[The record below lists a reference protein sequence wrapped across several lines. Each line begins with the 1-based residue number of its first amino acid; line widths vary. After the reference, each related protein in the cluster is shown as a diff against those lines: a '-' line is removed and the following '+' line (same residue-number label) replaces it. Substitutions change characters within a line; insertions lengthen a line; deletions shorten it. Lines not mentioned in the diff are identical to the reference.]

1 MKDFF
6 NKFNPIYQNEDDD
19 YQKSYKRRYE
29 NNMNQ
34 FPYQMKRENL
44 NINLN
49 KDINIEEKDEIIK
62 NEEKEFD
69 QVLSL
74 KDKFKSK
81 KITLEKNNNNE
92 LFFYVPEENLQ
103 GLYTISLQDSKKLVK
118 LNYLK
123 HSLFLGNKRNNENNL
138 ENIKINEQC
147 NINNVENSIDILFK
161 NIFKN
166 RKNFYA
172 DFEIRKNLNKEYY
185 TKFIDDI
192 AFKYNNNFFDVV
204 EFNNYIYNTYK
215 SMEKLSLSNIS
226 SCYLKERNIKNANLY
241 FSKKDIIINNM
252 FFKINK
258 KISEI
263 QISKSDQEEIM
274 FVGESG
280 IGKTSALYLYTYIL
294 KLNPF
299 NLVISIFEINEFI
312 ENPVLYLQKE
322 IAFSLYY
329 ACKNNS
335 EIDFK
340 DLTDC
345 LDKDKKINYDSLMES
360 LNTLISKIF
369 EAYNNKLS
377 LYVIIDGLEKAENSE
392 KNNGKELIDKLITSL
407 YNVSI
412 TFFGTENKEFL
423 DSFKVIYCC
432 DSDESNSDFIIKE
445 KMYDFSKKNYFS
457 RVNYSNFFEQGI
469 IFLEPESIYKDSE
482 ISFFIEKNELNKED
496 FSKNNDKERILKNI
510 IEYTDSNFKKILW
523 LIKDNKII
531 SKIKEN
537 KPGIQNY
544 LKNNLE
550 EWLYD
555 TIFQF
560 QNLSFEQQVKIY
572 HFIYSCQNLNEIN
585 ENLTQSFFINGYKT
599 FNFSLII
606 PKIIKT
612 FDDFH
617 IAFKLKNKNLTIFL
631 KNLDMDKLYKKINL
645 SEVTLQCLINEYSTT
660 KSSILRG
667 LILEEM
673 LFVIFKSA
681 LKEKKILK
689 LNFNVQTYAKKI
701 IFTEDSLVKNNQ
713 VGVIIS
719 HIEKAMSRE
728 DDLFE
733 KESIFMLN
741 NNNINNNIN
750 DDIIGENDGVYFL
763 SHRFPCIDLVIKNG
777 KNLYLI
783 QVKKTLMFDHIVK
796 LNEDMHYFYLMED
809 ENIFKELVRQN
820 EIKMK
825 NNKFNTKLNFF
836 LKLFKL
842 HQKNFNFK
850 FIFVYQAKEST
861 LNINQITDESNIKE
875 RFEKENIEIN
885 YKLDDK
891 WKGPIDHDENGI
903 SKKAYY
909 INNEYFLKI
918 KCKKVYNN
926 ILLSSLDNFTA
937 ELQRILKISNNDCF
951 FSTLKE

>member
-1 MKDFF
+1 MKDFY
-6 NKFNPIYQNEDDD
+6 KKYKQIYQNENEE
-19 YQKSYKRRYE
+19 YKNFYRRRYE
-29 NNMNQ
+29 NNGNQ
-34 FPYQMKRENL
+34 FPNQMKSDNL
-44 NINLN
+44 NINH
-49 KDINIEEKDEIIK
+49 NIEINLEEKNEIIK

-69 QVLSL
+69 QTLSL
-74 KDKFKSK
+74 NDKFKSK
-81 KITLEKNNNNE
+81 NIKLEKNNKDE
-92 LFFYVPEENLQ
+92 LFFYVPEENLH
-103 GLYTISLQDSKKLVK
+103 GLYTISLQDAKKSVQ

-123 HSLFLGNKRNNENNL
+123 HSLFLGNKRNSENNI
-138 ENIKINEQC
+138 ENNKITEQ
-147 NINNVENSIDILFK
+147 NNNNAENNIDIIFK

-185 TKFIDDI
+185 NKFIDDI
-192 AFKYNNNFFDVV
+192 AYKYNNALFDVV
-204 EFNNYIYNTYK
+204 EFNNYIYTNYK
-215 SMEKLSLSNIS
+215 SLEKISLSNIS
-226 SCYLKERNIKNANLY
+226 SCYLKERNITNANLY
-241 FSKKDIIINNM
+241 FSKKDIIISNM
-252 FFKINK
+252 FFLINK

-263 QISKSDQEEIM
+263 QMSKSHQEEIM

-280 IGKTSALYLYTYIL
+280 IGKTFSLYLYTYIL
-294 KLNPF
+294 RLNPF

-340 DLTDC
+340 DLIDC
-345 LDKDKKINYDSLMES
+345 LVIDEKMNYDSLMES
-360 LNTLISKIF
+360 LNALMSKMF

-392 KNNGKELIDKLITSL
+392 KNNAKELIDKLITSL

-423 DSFKVIYCC
+423 DRFKVIYFCN
-432 DSDESNSDFIIKE
+432 SDESNSDYIIKE
-445 KMYDFSKKNYFS
+445 KMNDFSKKNYFS

-469 IFLEPESIYKDSE
+469 IFLEPESIYKESE

-496 FSKNNDKERILKNI
+496 FSNNNDKERILKNI

-537 KPGIQNY
+537 KPGIQKY
-544 LKNNLE
+544 LTNNLE

-572 HFIYSCQNLNEIN
+572 HFIYSCQNLNEMN
-585 ENLTQSFFINGYKT
+585 ENLTQSFFINGYKA
-599 FNFSLII
+599 FNYSLII
-606 PKIIKT
+606 PKIVKSC
-612 FDDFH
+612 DDFF
-617 IAFKLKNKNLTIFL
+617 ISFKLKNKSLTIFL

-645 SEVTLQCLINEYSTT
+645 SEVTLQCLINEYSAT
-660 KSSILRG
+660 KSAILRG

-681 LKEKKILK
+681 LKEKNIIK
-689 LNFNVQTYAKKI
+689 LNFGVQTYAKKI
-701 IFTEDSLVKNNQ
+701 IFTEDTLVKNNQ
-713 VGVIIS
+713 VGVVIS
-719 HIEKAMSRE
+719 HVEKAMSKE

-733 KESIFMLN
+733 KDYIFMMNNTNLN
-741 NNNINNNIN
+741 SQIN
-750 DDIIGENDGVYFL
+750 DDLIEENDGVYFL
-763 SHRFPCIDLVIKNG
+763 SHKFPCIDLVIKNG
-777 KNLYLI
+777 KNLFLI

-820 EIKMK
+820 EIKMR
-825 NNKFNTKLNFF
+825 NNKYNTKLNFF

-861 LNINQITDESNIKE
+861 LNINQITDEANIKE
-875 RFEKENIEIN
+875 RFNKENTEIN

-891 WKGPIDHDENGI
+891 WKGPIDYDENNP
-903 SKKAYY
+903 SKKTYY

-926 ILLSSLDNFTA
+926 ILLTSLDNFTA
-937 ELQRILKISNNDCF
+937 ELQRILKISNNESF
-951 FSTLKE
+951 FCTLKE

>member
-1 MKDFF
+1 MKDFYKNF
-6 NKFNPIYQNEDDD
+6 KQIYHNEEDGNQKF
-19 YQKSYKRRYE
+19 YKRRNE

-34 FPYQMKRENL
+34 FPQQLKNENL

-49 KDINIEEKDEIIK
+49 KIINLLEKDEIVK
-62 NEEKEFD
+62 NEENEFD
-69 QVLSL
+69 QTLSL

-81 KITLEKNNNNE
+81 NIKLEKNNNNE
-92 LFFYVPEENLQ
+92 LFFYVPEENLH
-103 GLYTISLQDSKKLVK
+103 GLYTISLQDAKESVK

-123 HSLFLGNKRNNENNL
+123 HSLFLGNKRNSDNNL
-138 ENIKINEQC
+138 ENNKINEQN
-147 NINNVENSIDILFK
+147 NINNVENNIDITFK

-172 DFEIRKNLNKEYY
+172 DFEIRKNLNEEYY
-185 TKFIDDI
+185 SKFINDI
-192 AFKYNNNFFDVV
+192 AYKYNNNLFDVV

-215 SMEKLSLSNIS
+215 SLEKLSLSNIS
-226 SCYLKERNIKNANLY
+226 SCYLKERNIANANLY
-241 FSKKDIIINNM
+241 FSKKDVIISNM
-252 FFKINK
+252 FFLINK

-263 QISKSDQEEIM
+263 QINKSDQEEIM

-280 IGKTSALYLYTYIL
+280 IGKTSSLYLYTYIL
-294 KLNPF
+294 RLNPF

-312 ENPVLYLQKE
+312 DNPVLYLQKE

-335 EIDFK
+335 EIEFK
-340 DLTDC
+340 DLIE
-345 LDKDKKINYDSLMES
+345 LIIDKKMNYDLLLDNLNSLM
-360 LNTLISKIF
+360 SKIF

-432 DSDESNSDFIIKE
+432 NSDESNSDYIIKE
-445 KMYDFSKKNYFS
+445 KLNDFSQKNYFS

-469 IFLEPESIYKDSE
+469 IFLEPESIYKESE

-537 KPGIQNY
+537 KPGIQKY
-544 LKNNLE
+544 LNNNLE

-572 HFIYSCQNLNEIN
+572 HFIYSCQNLNEMN

-599 FNFSLII
+599 FNYSLII

-617 IAFKLKNKNLTIFL
+617 IAFKLKNKSLTVFL

-645 SEVTLQCLINEYSTT
+645 GEVTLQCLINEYSST
-660 KSSILRG
+660 KSAILRG

-681 LKEKKILK
+681 LKEKNLIK
-689 LNFNVQTYAKKI
+689 LNFGVQTYAKKI

-713 VGVIIS
+713 VGVVIS

-728 DDLFE
+728 DDFFE
-733 KESIFMLN
+733 KDYIFMMN
-741 NNNINNNIN
+741 NNNVNNLINN
-750 DDIIGENDGVYFL
+750 DIIEENDGVYFL

-875 RFEKENIEIN
+875 RFDKENIEIN

-891 WKGPIDHDENGI
+891 WKGPIDHDENDI
-903 SKKAYY
+903 SRKAYY
-909 INNEYFLKI
+909 INNDYFLKI

-937 ELQRILKISNNDCF
+937 ELQKILKISNNECF

>member
-1 MKDFF
+1 MKDFY
-6 NKFNPIYQNEDDD
+6 KKYKQIYQNENEE
-19 YQKSYKRRYE
+19 YKNFYRRRYE
-29 NNMNQ
+29 NNGNQ
-34 FPYQMKRENL
+34 FPNQMKSDNL
-44 NINLN
+44 NINH
-49 KDINIEEKDEIIK
+49 NIEINLEEKNEIIK
-62 NEEKEFD
+62 NEEVEFD
-69 QVLSL
+69 QTLSL
-74 KDKFKSK
+74 NDKFKSK
-81 KITLEKNNNNE
+81 NIKLEKNNKDE
-92 LFFYVPEENLQ
+92 LFFYVPEENLH
-103 GLYTISLQDSKKLVK
+103 GLYTISLQDAKKSVQ

-123 HSLFLGNKRNNENNL
+123 HSLFLGNKRNSENNI
-138 ENIKINEQC
+138 ENNKIIEQ
-147 NINNVENSIDILFK
+147 NNNNAENNIDIIFK

-185 TKFIDDI
+185 NKFIDDI
-192 AFKYNNNFFDVV
+192 AYKYNNALFDVV
-204 EFNNYIYNTYK
+204 EFNNYIYTNYK
-215 SMEKLSLSNIS
+215 SLEKISLSNIS
-226 SCYLKERNIKNANLY
+226 SCYLKERNITNANLY
-241 FSKKDIIINNM
+241 FSKKDIIISNM
-252 FFKINK
+252 FFLINK

-263 QISKSDQEEIM
+263 QMSKSHQEEIM

-280 IGKTSALYLYTYIL
+280 IGKTFSLYLYTYIL
-294 KLNPF
+294 RLNPF

-340 DLTDC
+340 DLIDC
-345 LDKDKKINYDSLMES
+345 LVIDEKMNYDSLMES
-360 LNTLISKIF
+360 LNTLMSKMF

-392 KNNGKELIDKLITSL
+392 KNNAKELIDKLITSL

-423 DSFKVIYCC
+423 DRFKVIYFCN
-432 DSDESNSDFIIKE
+432 SDESNSDYIIKE
-445 KMYDFSKKNYFS
+445 KMNDFSKKNYFS

-469 IFLEPESIYKDSE
+469 IFLEPESIYKESE

-496 FSKNNDKERILKNI
+496 FSNNNDKERILKNI

-537 KPGIQNY
+537 KPGIQKY
-544 LKNNLE
+544 LTNNLE

-572 HFIYSCQNLNEIN
+572 HFIYSCQNLSEMN
-585 ENLTQSFFINGYKT
+585 ENLTQSFFIKGYKA
-599 FNFSLII
+599 FNYSLII
-606 PKIIKT
+606 PKIVKSC
-612 FDDFH
+612 DDFF
-617 IAFKLKNKNLTIFL
+617 ISFKLKNKSLTIFL

-645 SEVTLQCLINEYSTT
+645 SEVTLQCLINEYSAT
-660 KSSILRG
+660 KSTILRG

-681 LKEKKILK
+681 LKEKNIIK
-689 LNFNVQTYAKKI
+689 LNFGVQTYAKKI
-701 IFTEDSLVKNNQ
+701 IFTEDALVKNNQ
-713 VGVIIS
+713 VGVVIS
-719 HIEKAMSRE
+719 HVEKAMSKE

-733 KESIFMLN
+733 KDYIFMMNNTNLN
-741 NNNINNNIN
+741 SQIN
-750 DDIIGENDGVYFL
+750 DDLIEENDGVYFL
-763 SHRFPCIDLVIKNG
+763 SHKFPCIDLVIKNG
-777 KNLYLI
+777 KNLFLI

-820 EIKMK
+820 EIKMR
-825 NNKFNTKLNFF
+825 NNKYNTKLNFF

-861 LNINQITDESNIKE
+861 LNINQITDEANIKE
-875 RFEKENIEIN
+875 RFNKENTEIN

-891 WKGPIDHDENGI
+891 WKGPIDYDENNP
-903 SKKAYY
+903 SKKTYY

-926 ILLSSLDNFTA
+926 ILLTSLDNFTA
-937 ELQRILKISNNDCF
+937 ELQRILKISNNESF
-951 FSTLKE
+951 FCTLKE

>member
-1 MKDFF
+1 MKDFY
-6 NKFNPIYQNEDDD
+6 KKYKQIYQNENEE
-19 YQKSYKRRYE
+19 YKNFYRRRYE
-29 NNMNQ
+29 NNGNQ
-34 FPYQMKRENL
+34 FPNQMKSDNL
-44 NINLN
+44 NINH
-49 KDINIEEKDEIIK
+49 NIEINLEEKNEIIK

-69 QVLSL
+69 QTLSL
-74 KDKFKSK
+74 NDKFKSK
-81 KITLEKNNNNE
+81 NIKLEKNNKDE
-92 LFFYVPEENLQ
+92 LFFYVPEENLH
-103 GLYTISLQDSKKLVK
+103 GLYTISLQDAKKSVQ

-123 HSLFLGNKRNNENNL
+123 HSLFLGNKRNSENNI
-138 ENIKINEQC
+138 ENNKITEQ
-147 NINNVENSIDILFK
+147 NNNNAENNIDIIFK

-185 TKFIDDI
+185 NKFIDDI
-192 AFKYNNNFFDVV
+192 AYKYNNALFDVV
-204 EFNNYIYNTYK
+204 EFNNYIYTNYK
-215 SMEKLSLSNIS
+215 SLEKISLSNIS
-226 SCYLKERNIKNANLY
+226 SCYLKERNITNANLY
-241 FSKKDIIINNM
+241 FSKKDIIISNM
-252 FFKINK
+252 FFLINK

-263 QISKSDQEEIM
+263 QMSKSHQEEIM

-280 IGKTSALYLYTYIL
+280 IGKTFSLYLYTYIL
-294 KLNPF
+294 RLNPF

-340 DLTDC
+340 DLIDC
-345 LDKDKKINYDSLMES
+345 LVIDEKMNYDSLMES
-360 LNTLISKIF
+360 LNTLMSKMF

-392 KNNGKELIDKLITSL
+392 KNNAKELIDKLITSL

-423 DSFKVIYCC
+423 DRFKVIYFCN
-432 DSDESNSDFIIKE
+432 SDESNSDYIIKE
-445 KMYDFSKKNYFS
+445 KMNDFSKKNYFS

-469 IFLEPESIYKDSE
+469 IFLEPESIYKESE

-496 FSKNNDKERILKNI
+496 FSNNNDKERILKNI

-537 KPGIQNY
+537 KPGVQKY
-544 LKNNLE
+544 LTNNLE

-572 HFIYSCQNLNEIN
+572 HFIYSCQNLSEMN
-585 ENLTQSFFINGYKT
+585 ENLTQSFFINGYKA
-599 FNFSLII
+599 FNYSLII
-606 PKIIKT
+606 PKIVKNC
-612 FDDFH
+612 DDFF
-617 IAFKLKNKNLTIFL
+617 ISFKLKNKSLTIFL

-645 SEVTLQCLINEYSTT
+645 SEVTLQCLINEYSAT
-660 KSSILRG
+660 KSAILRG

-681 LKEKKILK
+681 LKEKNIIK
-689 LNFNVQTYAKKI
+689 LNFGVQTYAKKI
-701 IFTEDSLVKNNQ
+701 IFTEDTLVKNNQ
-713 VGVIIS
+713 VGVVIS
-719 HIEKAMSRE
+719 HVEKAMSKE

-733 KESIFMLN
+733 KDYIFMMNNTNLN
-741 NNNINNNIN
+741 SQIN
-750 DDIIGENDGVYFL
+750 DDLIEENDGVYFL
-763 SHRFPCIDLVIKNG
+763 SHKFPCIDLVIKNG
-777 KNLYLI
+777 KNLFLI

-820 EIKMK
+820 EIKMR
-825 NNKFNTKLNFF
+825 NNKYNTKLNFF

-861 LNINQITDESNIKE
+861 LNINQITDEANIKE
-875 RFEKENIEIN
+875 RFSKENTEIN

-891 WKGPIDHDENGI
+891 WKGPIDYDENNP
-903 SKKAYY
+903 SKKTYY

-926 ILLSSLDNFTA
+926 ILLTSLDNFTA
-937 ELQRILKISNNDCF
+937 ELQRILKISNNESF
-951 FSTLKE
+951 FCTLKE

>member
-1 MKDFF
+1 MKDFY
-6 NKFNPIYQNEDDD
+6 KKYKQIYQNENEE
-19 YQKSYKRRYE
+19 YKNFYRRRYE
-29 NNMNQ
+29 NNGNQ
-34 FPYQMKRENL
+34 FPNQMKSDNL
-44 NINLN
+44 NINH
-49 KDINIEEKDEIIK
+49 NIEINLEEKNEIIK

-69 QVLSL
+69 QTLSL
-74 KDKFKSK
+74 NDKFKSK
-81 KITLEKNNNNE
+81 NIKLEKNNKDE
-92 LFFYVPEENLQ
+92 LFFYVPEENLH
-103 GLYTISLQDSKKLVK
+103 GLYTISLQDAKKSVQ

-123 HSLFLGNKRNNENNL
+123 HSLFLGNKRNSENNI
-138 ENIKINEQC
+138 ENNKITEQ
-147 NINNVENSIDILFK
+147 NNNNAENNIDIIFK

-185 TKFIDDI
+185 NKFIDDI
-192 AFKYNNNFFDVV
+192 AYKYNNALFDVV
-204 EFNNYIYNTYK
+204 EFNNYIYTNYK
-215 SMEKLSLSNIS
+215 SLEKISLSNIS
-226 SCYLKERNIKNANLY
+226 SCYLKERNITNANLY
-241 FSKKDIIINNM
+241 FSKKDIIISNM
-252 FFKINK
+252 FFLINK

-263 QISKSDQEEIM
+263 QMSKSHQEEIM

-280 IGKTSALYLYTYIL
+280 IGKTFSLYLYTYIL
-294 KLNPF
+294 RLNPF

-340 DLTDC
+340 DLIDC
-345 LDKDKKINYDSLMES
+345 LVIDEKMNYDSLMES
-360 LNTLISKIF
+360 LNTLMSKMF

-392 KNNGKELIDKLITSL
+392 KNNAKELIDKLITSL

-423 DSFKVIYCC
+423 DRFKVIYFCN
-432 DSDESNSDFIIKE
+432 SDESNSDYIIKE
-445 KMYDFSKKNYFS
+445 KMNDFSKKNYFS

-469 IFLEPESIYKDSE
+469 IFLEPESIYKESE

-496 FSKNNDKERILKNI
+496 FSNNNDKERILKNI

-537 KPGIQNY
+537 KPGIQKY
-544 LKNNLE
+544 LTNNLE

-572 HFIYSCQNLNEIN
+572 HFIYSCQNLSEMN
-585 ENLTQSFFINGYKT
+585 ENLTQSFFINGYKA
-599 FNFSLII
+599 FNYSLII
-606 PKIIKT
+606 PKIVKSC
-612 FDDFH
+612 DDFF
-617 IAFKLKNKNLTIFL
+617 ISFKLKNKSLTIFL

-645 SEVTLQCLINEYSTT
+645 SEVTLRCLINEYSAT
-660 KSSILRG
+660 KSAILRG

-681 LKEKKILK
+681 LKEKNIIK
-689 LNFNVQTYAKKI
+689 LNFGVQTYAKKI
-701 IFTEDSLVKNNQ
+701 IFTEDALVKNNQ
-713 VGVIIS
+713 VGVVIS
-719 HIEKAMSRE
+719 HVEKAMSKE

-733 KESIFMLN
+733 KDYIFMMNNTNLN
-741 NNNINNNIN
+741 SQIN
-750 DDIIGENDGVYFL
+750 DDLIEENDGVYFL
-763 SHRFPCIDLVIKNG
+763 SHKFPCIDLVIKNG
-777 KNLYLI
+777 KNLFLI

-820 EIKMK
+820 EIKMR
-825 NNKFNTKLNFF
+825 NNKYNTKLNFF

-861 LNINQITDESNIKE
+861 LNINQITDEANIKE
-875 RFEKENIEIN
+875 RFNKENTEIN

-891 WKGPIDHDENGI
+891 WKGPIDYDENNP
-903 SKKAYY
+903 SKKTYY

-918 KCKKVYNN
+918 KCKKAYNN
-926 ILLSSLDNFTA
+926 ILLTPLDNFTA
-937 ELQRILKISNNDCF
+937 ELQRILKISNNESF
-951 FSTLKE
+951 FCTLKE

>member
-1 MKDFF
+1 MKDFY
-6 NKFNPIYQNEDDD
+6 KKYKQIYQNENEE
-19 YQKSYKRRYE
+19 YKNFYRRRYE
-29 NNMNQ
+29 NNGNQ
-34 FPYQMKRENL
+34 FPNQMKSDNL
-44 NINLN
+44 NINH
-49 KDINIEEKDEIIK
+49 NIEINLEEKNEIIK
-62 NEEKEFD
+62 NEEVEFD
-69 QVLSL
+69 QTLSL
-74 KDKFKSK
+74 NDKFKSK
-81 KITLEKNNNNE
+81 NIKLEKNNKDE
-92 LFFYVPEENLQ
+92 LFFYVPEENLH
-103 GLYTISLQDSKKLVK
+103 GLYTISLQDAKKSVQ

-123 HSLFLGNKRNNENNL
+123 HSLFLGNKRNSENNI
-138 ENIKINEQC
+138 ENNKITEQ
-147 NINNVENSIDILFK
+147 NNNNAENNIDIIFK

-185 TKFIDDI
+185 NKFIDDI
-192 AFKYNNNFFDVV
+192 AYKYNNALFDVV
-204 EFNNYIYNTYK
+204 EFNNYIYTNYK
-215 SMEKLSLSNIS
+215 SLEKISLSNIS
-226 SCYLKERNIKNANLY
+226 SCYLKERNITNANLY
-241 FSKKDIIINNM
+241 FSKKDIIISNM
-252 FFKINK
+252 FFLINK

-263 QISKSDQEEIM
+263 QMSKSHQEEIM

-280 IGKTSALYLYTYIL
+280 IGKTFSLYLYTYIL
-294 KLNPF
+294 RLNPF

-340 DLTDC
+340 DLIDC
-345 LDKDKKINYDSLMES
+345 LVIDEKMNYDSLMES
-360 LNTLISKIF
+360 LNTLMSKMF

-392 KNNGKELIDKLITSL
+392 KNNAKELIDKLITSL

-423 DSFKVIYCC
+423 DRFKVIYFCN
-432 DSDESNSDFIIKE
+432 SDESNSDYIIKE
-445 KMYDFSKKNYFS
+445 KMNDFSKKNYFS

-469 IFLEPESIYKDSE
+469 IFLEPESIYKESE

-496 FSKNNDKERILKNI
+496 FSNNNDKERILKNI

-537 KPGIQNY
+537 KPGIQKY
-544 LKNNLE
+544 LTNNLE

-572 HFIYSCQNLNEIN
+572 HFIYSCQNLSEMN
-585 ENLTQSFFINGYKT
+585 ENLTQSFFINGYKA
-599 FNFSLII
+599 FNYSLII
-606 PKIIKT
+606 PKIVKSC
-612 FDDFH
+612 DDFF
-617 IAFKLKNKNLTIFL
+617 ISFKLKNKSLTIFL

-645 SEVTLQCLINEYSTT
+645 SEVTLQCLINEYSAT
-660 KSSILRG
+660 KSAILRG

-681 LKEKKILK
+681 LKEKNIIK
-689 LNFNVQTYAKKI
+689 LNFGVQTYAKKI
-701 IFTEDSLVKNNQ
+701 IFTEDTLVKNNQ
-713 VGVIIS
+713 VGVVIS
-719 HIEKAMSRE
+719 HVEKAMSKE

-733 KESIFMLN
+733 KDYIFMMNNTNLN
-741 NNNINNNIN
+741 SQIN
-750 DDIIGENDGVYFL
+750 DDLIEENDGVYFL
-763 SHRFPCIDLVIKNG
+763 SHKFPCIDLVIKNG
-777 KNLYLI
+777 KNLFLI

-820 EIKMK
+820 EIKMR
-825 NNKFNTKLNFF
+825 NNKYNTKLNFF

-861 LNINQITDESNIKE
+861 LNINQITDEANIKE
-875 RFEKENIEIN
+875 RFNKENTEIN

-891 WKGPIDHDENGI
+891 WKGPIDYDENNP
-903 SKKAYY
+903 SKKTYY

-926 ILLSSLDNFTA
+926 ILLTSLDNFTA
-937 ELQRILKISNNDCF
+937 ELQRILKISNNESF